1 MSNLALQM
9 LSALSGLDTKAAQQE
24 AARLSVGIE
33 RAIAAIDANQL
44 HELVPMLLELDWDT
58 YTAHDDSG
66 ASWNALSGD
75 RVTLIMDDGRRIAVY
90 DPDAFYQDSDEDF
103 CDWCSANGLVPDLD
117 TYLKSYLAGR
127 IPVEPEQ
134 AGELLT
140 LVFGI
145 ARTKITEGT
154 FAVRVHETLE
164 EILEELSH
172 D

>member
-1 MSNLALQM
+1 MSAIARQILSL
-9 LSALSGLDTKAAQQE
+9 LSAMDTKAAQKE
-24 AARLSVGIE
+24 AARLSVAIE
-33 RAIAAIDANQL
+33 RAMAAIDANRL
-44 HELVPMLLELDWDT
+44 HELVPTLLEIDWDT

-90 DPDAFYQDSDEDF
+90 DPDAFYNDADGDF
-103 CDWCSANGLVPDLD
+103 CDWCSDNGLAPDLD

-127 IPVEPEQ
+127 IPVAPEL
-134 AGELLT
+134 AAELLT

-145 ARTKITEGT
+145 ARTNITEGT